1 LARPQTLVLCEASSP
16 HFFTM
21 GKHAPIDYQALA
33 ADVIAKCQ
41 AEKRPIP
48 VWCAPPSE
56 WVKARKALLAICDVY
71 GLPAQ
76 HILPPQGELGRGEVR
91 LEPSDFE
98 FLARALEM
106 IPLLVQVPHQD
117 EEAAQ

>member
-1 LARPQTLVLCEASSP
+1 MSTTTATQ
-16 HFFTM
+16 

-56 WVKARKALLAICDVY
+56 WVKARKALLAI
-71 GLPAQ
+71 
-76 HILPPQGELGRGEVR
+76 
-91 LEPSDFE
+91 
-98 FLARALEM
+98 
-106 IPLLVQVPHQD
+106 
-117 EEAAQ
+117 